1 MKITDIS
8 SRTRLYRKIHRW
20 IASILFVFF
29 FFISVTGLLLGWK
42 KNSNGYLLAKSH
54 KGTTTDITKW
64 LTFDSLQKSA
74 VQAIRQHLGPDCSVE
89 LDRIDARPGKGMVKF
104 VFLDHY
110 WAVQVDA
117 ATGNVLHIERRRA
130 DFIENLHDGS
140 YIDRIFGLDGSVKLG
155 YTTIMG
161 ISLLMLTLTG
171 FWLWYNPKRI
181 RKRKR
186 QGEIIK
192 G

>member
-20 IASILFVFF
+20 IAALLFVFF
-29 FFISVTGLLLGWK
+29 LFISVTGLLLGWK
-42 KNSNGYLLAKSH
+42 KNTNGYLLANSH
-54 KGTTTDITKW
+54 KGTTTDISKW

-74 VQAIRQHLGPDCSVE
+74 VQAIRQHLGQDISVE
-89 LDRIDARPGKGMVKF
+89 LDRIDARPSKGMVKF

-110 WAVQVDA
+110 SAVQVDA
-117 ATGNVLHIERRRA
+117 ATGKVLHMERRRA

-140 YIDRIFGLDGSVKLG
+140 YIDRLFGLDGSVKLG
-155 YTTIMG
+155 YTTVMG
-161 ISLLMLTLTG
+161 ISLLMLTITG

-181 RKRKR
+181 RRMKRK
-186 QGEIIK
+186 GGLI
-192 G
+192 GG